1 VTGEG
6 AGDRDPLL
14 LATGKLGW
22 QLVEQVGA
30 QADAGREFFGGL
42 GAVEQLDGPG
52 EHLPYGAARVQRG
65 VRILEHQLG
74 GPAIVCMEPDLAL
87 VAGQARDGQAESG
100 LTAARSA
107 HQADHLAAP
116 DGERHVP
123 QDRPALVGLADM
135 LDRDQRVGGRSRA
148 ARRVDPGQRRDQR
161 LGVGMLGREQHVGGG
176 PLLD

>member
-1 VTGEG
+1 
-6 AGDRDPLL
+6 
-14 LATGKLGW
+14 
-22 QLVEQVGA
+22 
-30 QADAGREFFGGL
+30 
-42 GAVEQLDGPG
+42 
-52 EHLPYGAARVQRG
+52 
-65 VRILEHQLG
+65 
-74 GPAIVCMEPDLAL
+74 MEPDLAL